1 MGQRFGALAIIV
13 LLALALA
20 LAWGIRAAVTVVATA
35 YTEEVP
41 VPTRVV
47 VRGPTQPSYY
57 AATAP
62 AYPVTP
68 GKPR

>member
-13 LLALALA
+13 LLSLA

>member
-13 LLALALA
+13 LLSLA

-41 VPTRVV
+41 FPTRVV

-57 AATAP
+57 AVTAP
-62 AYPVTP
+62 AYPVNP
-68 GKPR
+68 GKSR

>member
-13 LLALALA
+13 LLALA

-47 VRGPTQPSYY
+47 VQRPAQPKYR

-62 AYPVTP
+62 AYPVNP
-68 GKPR
+68 GKPC